1 MARAFQAGE
10 KVQLSDKKAKKVTI
24 QLASGQV
31 SETGHGLIRHDDI
44 IGQMPGTIVTSV
56 SKVRRAGEESRKN
69 AKAIGGWEYL
79 CLRPRLMDYQ
89 LSMPRGAQIMYPKDI
104 ALTLMYGDIRSG
116 MRVMESGGGSGAMSL
131 ALIDAVGEAGH
142 VTTIEK
148 RPEFAE
154 ISAANVELYFG
165 KTPSQWNIEVGGFD
179 EVAASLDEH
188 SYDRLVFDLLDPW
201 NHTSQAWRILQPGAV
216 MTCYVTTTTQM
227 SRLCEQLRAEDRWT
241 EPEIYELMERT
252 WKAEGLAVRPNHDM
266 IGHTGFLVIAR
277 TMAAG
282 VEPLKKNRHGS
293 KDVYSD
299 VDRTGQCAREA
310 LADAAGGAEEVG
322 AAGASAPASGA
333 SHSQAALDAQDVFD
347 LLESLD
353 ARTISD
359 HKIRRVL
366 RDLHAQVTL
375 LRSLTSDGEQSAE
388 PHNKLSRPAAGSEP
402 ADELS
407 HPAAGS
413 EPADE
418 LSHHAAES
426 EPTNEPSH
434 EEEE

>member
-79 CLRPRLMDYQ
+79 CLRPRMMDYQ

-131 ALIDAVGEAGH
+131 ALIDAVGETGH

-165 KTPSQWNIEVGGFD
+165 MPPSQWNIEVGGFD

-227 SRLCEQLRAEDRWT
+227 SRLCEQLRTDDCWT

-299 VDRTGQCAREA
+299 VDRTGQR
-310 LADAAGGAEEVG
+310 AGE
-322 AAGASAPASGA
+322 
-333 SHSQAALDAQDVFD
+333 AALDAQDALD

-388 PHNKLSRPAAGSEP
+388 PNNK
-402 ADELS
+402 LS

-418 LSHHAAES
+418 LSDHAAES

>member
-1 MARAFQAGE
+1 MARAFRAGE

-79 CLRPRLMDYQ
+79 CLRPRMMDYQ

-165 KTPSQWNIEVGGFD
+165 KAPSQWNIEVGGFD
-179 EVAASLDEH
+179 EVAANLEEH

-299 VDRTGQCAREA
+299 VDRTGQR
-310 LADAAGGAEEVG
+310 AGEGVTAT
-322 AAGASAPASGA
+322 A
-333 SHSQAALDAQDVFD
+333 DAQDAPD

-375 LRSLTSDGEQSAE
+375 LRSLTSEVEQAT
-388 PHNKLSRPAAGSEP
+388 
-402 ADELS
+402 
-407 HPAAGS
+407 
-413 EPADE
+413 
-418 LSHHAAES
+418 ES
-426 EPTNEPSH
+426 TDEPSH

>member
-79 CLRPRLMDYQ
+79 CLRPRMMDYQ

-165 KTPSQWNIEVGGFD
+165 MPPSQWNIEVGGFD

-227 SRLCEQLRAEDRWT
+227 SRLCEQLRAEDCWT

-252 WKAEGLAVRPNHDM
+252 WRAEGLAVRPNHDM

-299 VDRTGQCAREA
+299 VDRTGQRAGEVA

-322 AAGASAPASGA
+322 AAGASAAAFDA
-333 SHSQAALDAQDVFD
+333 SHSQAALDAQDALD

-375 LRSLTSDGEQSAE
+375 LRSLTSDGEQTAE
-388 PHNKLSRPAAGSEP
+388 PNNELSRSAAGSEP
-402 ADELS
+402 ADGLS
-407 HPAAGS
+407 N
-413 EPADE
+413 
-418 LSHHAAES
+418 HAAES

>member
-31 SETGHGLIRHDDI
+31 SETSHGLIRHDDI
-44 IGQMPGTIVTSV
+44 IGQIPGTIVTSV

-79 CLRPRLMDYQ
+79 CLRPRMMDYQ

-165 KTPSQWNIEVGGFD
+165 KAPSQWNIEVGGFD
-179 EVAASLDEH
+179 EVAASLEEH

-299 VDRTGQCAREA
+299 VDRTGQRAGEAA
-310 LADAAGGAEEVG
+310 LAGAAGGAEEVG
-322 AAGASAPASGA
+322 AAGASAAASGA
-333 SHSQAALDAQDVFD
+333 SHSQAALDAQDALD

-375 LRSLTSDGEQSAE
+375 LRSLTSGGEQSAE
-388 PHNKLSRPAAGSEP
+388 PHN
-402 ADELS
+402 ELS
-407 HPAAGS
+407 HPASGS

>member
-79 CLRPRLMDYQ
+79 CLRPRMMDYQ

-131 ALIDAVGEAGH
+131 ALIDAVGEVGH

-148 RPEFAE
+148 RPEFAD

-299 VDRTGQCAREA
+299 VDRTGQRAGEAA
-310 LADAAGGAEEVG
+310 LADAAGDAEEIG
-322 AAGASAPASGA
+322 AAGASAPASDA
-333 SHSQAALDAQDVFD
+333 SHSQAVLDAQDALD

-388 PHNKLSRPAAGSEP
+388 PNN
-402 ADELS
+402 ELS